1 MGECVLYVAG
11 YSPAMSYCIQ
21 TLKEAGFTILSEP
34 SMQVTHLLLPVPS
47 FAPDSSIVGGGN
59 LSTLLTL
66 LPRNI
71 TVIGGNLDRPEL
83 DYYNT
88 IDLLQDETY
97 LSLNANI
104 TAHCAVKLAMNQ
116 LPVILEGC
124 PALIFG
130 WGRIGKCLARLLRQ
144 LGTQVTVCARKEAD
158 RCALLSLGYDAIDY
172 PQVRLQ
178 DYRVIFNTVPTMLFP
193 SCPGDGLKIDL
204 ASRLGLGSDDVIWAR
219 GLPGKDAPASS
230 GALIAR
236 SLIPILRK
244 ETI

>member
-1 MGECVLYVAG
+1 MGDCILYAAG

-21 TLKEAGFTILSEP
+21 NLKKDGFTILSEP

-66 LPRNI
+66 LPKNI
-71 TVIGGNLDRPEL
+71 VVIGGNLDQPEL
-83 DYYNT
+83 DYYTT

-104 TAHCAVKLAMNQ
+104 TAHCAIKLAMQQ

-124 PALIFG
+124 PVLIFG

-144 LGTQVTVCARKEAD
+144 LGAQVTVCARKETD
-158 RCALLSLGYDAIDY
+158 RCALLSLGYNATDY
-172 PQVRLQ
+172 AQVLPQ

-204 ASRLGLGSDDVIWAR
+204 ASRLGLGSEDVIWAR

-230 GALIAR
+230 GALIAKT
-236 SLIPILRK
+236 LIPTLRK
-244 ETI
+244 EPL